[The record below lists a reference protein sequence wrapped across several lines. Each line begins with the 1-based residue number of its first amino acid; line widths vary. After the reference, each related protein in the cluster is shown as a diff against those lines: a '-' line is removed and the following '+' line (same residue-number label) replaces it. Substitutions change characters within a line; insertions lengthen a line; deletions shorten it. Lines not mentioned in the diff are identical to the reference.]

1 VSVARR
7 ANVVFA
13 VVFVVS
19 VCAAGTV
26 YRLAQG
32 TAGQARTEAV
42 AVAFGLFGTVLL
54 GLLRLGLQVYVLRPV
69 TGLRDQ
75 IEGIATGALPRT
87 ERVTVVRA
95 DEFGQVAGA
104 FNAMIEAQSAQ
115 ETRARQQHA
124 ERELDTQATS
134 ERSRAAE
141 RSVRERAQDA
151 VDQSSRA
158 VVEELHKVMS
168 EVEAVRASAAVID
181 SRVDAASAR
190 TREVVDQARE
200 ADRVVAALGG
210 SLRRVGGTAALI
222 AGVADQTKLLAL
234 NATIE
239 AARAGEA
246 GRGFSVVAGEVKNLA
261 TTTAQST
268 AEITSTIGSLEG
280 NASAMTSAIDG
291 MTDGISGVDEATAVL
306 SGVAAEQRQVVQSLQ
321 HRVQEAIARIE
332 SMANMTEQL
341 ERRRHPRAFAP
352 TPARLTCAGQTYE
365 AVLLDV
371 SESGA
376 RCRLDQGVKLPDTT
390 VGLRFELDGGSFDLK
405 GVVLRAID
413 DDGARSLGVE
423 FTGLSGAERD
433 RLRAQFG
440 DART

>member
-1 VSVARR
+1 MSVARR
-7 ANVVFA
+7 ANVVFT

-32 TAGQARTEAV
+32 TAGQARTQAV
-42 AVAFGLFGTVLL
+42 SVAFGLFVTVLL
-54 GLLRLGLQVYVLRPV
+54 GILWIGLRVYVLRPV
-69 TGLRDQ
+69 AGLRDR
-75 IEGIATGALPRT
+75 IEGVATGVLSGA

-104 FNAMIEAQSAQ
+104 FNAMIEALSRQ
-115 ETRARQQHA
+115 ETQERQEHA
-124 ERELDTQATS
+124 ERELDTQATT

-141 RSVRERAQDA
+141 RSVRERAQEA

-306 SGVAAEQRQVVQSLQ
+306 SGVAAEQRQVVESLQ

-332 SMANMTEQL
+332 SMANMNEQL
-341 ERRRHPRAFAP
+341 ERRRHPRAVMPAP
-352 TPARLTCAGQTYE
+352 AQLTCAGQTYQ

-371 SESGA
+371 SESGS
-376 RCRLDQGVKLPDTT
+376 RCRLDPGVNLPDTA
-390 VGLRFELDGGSFDLK
+390 VRLRFELNGAGFDLS
-405 GVVLRAID
+405 GTVVRAIV

-423 FTGLSGAERD
+423 FAGLAGAERE
-433 RLRAQFG
+433 RLRAQLG
-440 DART
+440 DTRN